1 MSQKSII
8 LIVTLFALII
18 GGMFMY
24 AHLKQAE
31 LQEVVPM
38 NENEETIETEVVPYA
53 DITRV
58 DAKHY
63 FIDGTH
69 TLVGEINFPTPCDL
83 LEADAIVME
92 SFPEQVLID
101 FNVINNAESCA
112 QVVTAQ
118 RFKVDA
124 TASAEATFRARFMGR
139 DIELNLIP
147 AAEGEVPEDFEVFI
161 KG

>member
-8 LIVTLFALII
+8 LVVTLFALII

-24 AHLKQAE
+24 AHLNKAE
-31 LQEVVPM
+31 LQEESVIVQ
-38 NENEETIETEVVPYA
+38 EEKPQTETVPYA
-53 DITRV
+53 DITRI

-63 FIDGTH
+63 FIDGVH

-83 LEADAIVME
+83 LEAESTVLE
-92 SFPEQVLID
+92 SFPEQVIID
-101 FNVINNAESCA
+101 FSVINNTEVCT

-118 RFKVDA
+118 RFKVDFQ
-124 TASAEATFRARFMGR
+124 ASAEASISALFMGR
-139 DIELNLIP
+139 EIELNLIP
-147 AAEGEVPEDFEVFI
+147 AAEGEVPEDFELFI